1 MTCRPFD
8 YNKLLICAREFSF
21 AGPFLEPKAL
31 SRTLRLCLLCLQMDR
46 AEHKGELQTDKM
58 MRAAAKDV
66 HRLRGQSCKEPPEV
80 QSFR

>member
-1 MTCRPFD
+1 MASRKPYRPED
-8 YNKLLICAREFSF
+8 ALPCPTLVCF
-21 AGPFLEPKAL
+21 A
-31 SRTLRLCLLCLQMDR
+31 SQVDR
-46 AEHKGELQTDKM
+46 AEHKSELQTDKM

>member
-1 MTCRPFD
+1 MSAAHYPSTQQLPWYRLSVADGKPSRLEDSLPCQT
-8 YNKLLICAREFSF
+8 LVCF
-21 AGPFLEPKAL
+21 A
-31 SRTLRLCLLCLQMDR
+31 SQVDR
-46 AEHKGELQTDKM
+46 AEHKSELQTDKM

>member
-1 MTCRPFD
+1 MDPQTFGL
-8 YNKLLICAREFSF
+8 NKLICARRFSL
-21 AGPFLEPKAL
+21 ADPLLEAQRTPHNLTAL
-31 SRTLRLCLLCLQMDR
+31 PALALQVDR
-46 AEHKGELQTDKM
+46 AERQSELQTDKM